1 MMLERYL
8 PYARPYAAFGCPCF
22 YQEDSS
28 DVSMH
33 TFATMARPDSQW
45 SSLDINL
52 GKLIQDLIVLPHWTN
67 G

>member
-33 TFATMARPDSQW
+33 TFATMARPDSQ
-45 SSLDINL
+45 
-52 GKLIQDLIVLPHWTN
+52 
-67 G
+67 